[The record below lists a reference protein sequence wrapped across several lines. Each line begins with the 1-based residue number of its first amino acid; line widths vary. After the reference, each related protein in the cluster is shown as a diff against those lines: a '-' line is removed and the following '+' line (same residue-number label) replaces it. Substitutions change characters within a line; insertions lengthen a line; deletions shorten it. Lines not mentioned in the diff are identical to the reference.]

1 MKQEVKQEEV
11 KREAAAPPP
20 APTAPAAPLPPS
32 LEDLFDAAEAA
43 WNRAQQLRS
52 ECTQG
57 YEKAE
62 RFKQALERRGPPK
75 PPPKAR
81 GGASMFAE
89 GLTPDEFGARS
100 EAYDVRRDEYRRDL
114 YEYTRK
120 QSEYKD
126 MISKLQL
133 LARDCDAA
141 LSAWEA
147 ADSLYE
153 QRKATIEAELKA
165 AEMQAAFA
173 ELLLRQDREA
183 TRTKLLAD
191 AEKVWGPDH
200 ASRPPLATYKV

>member
-1 MKQEVKQEEV
+1 
-11 KREAAAPPP
+11 
-20 APTAPAAPLPPS
+20 
-32 LEDLFDAAEAA
+32 
-43 WNRAQQLRS
+43 
-52 ECTQG
+52 
-57 YEKAE
+57 
-62 RFKQALERRGPPK
+62 
-75 PPPKAR
+75 
-81 GGASMFAE
+81 MFAE

-173 ELLLRQDREA
+173 ELFRL
-183 TRTKLLAD
+183 
-191 AEKVWGPDH
+191 
-200 ASRPPLATYKV
+200 